1 MTPETQTKKP
11 QGTEASATTAIAV
24 RPSLTSQMAAQY
36 GVEPAKFLQTLKA
49 TVMPKRQGGEAVP
62 VSDEDLAAF
71 CMVAHEYGLNPFL
84 KEIHAFP
91 NKSGGITPM
100 VGVDGWAKLMNRR
113 PEFDGIEFEAHDEG
127 GKPHSV
133 TARVWIKGRSRPVS
147 VTEYYSECQR
157 GTDPW
162 RQMPRRMLRHKALI
176 QAVRVAFGFAGIHDE
191 DEALDIVE
199 TPARKVR
206 DVTPKQPLFAAP
218 KATTAQIQ
226 DALQG
231 EPQGDEHPPV
241 EADNAGLNS
250 PDPIRRADLQAV
262 EDVKEANYAK
272 IATELDGKR
281 QLIGDGFT
289 DAGITFDQFK
299 AWIVEAR
306 KVEVKADGFAE
317 LEEVI
322 VKKLM
327 PNLPALIKQAKAWAE
342 GGAK

>member
-1 MTPETQTKKP
+1 MTPDTTRRL
-11 QGTEASATTAIAV
+11 QGAEASATTAIAV

-36 GVEPAKFLQTLKA
+36 GVEPTKFLQTMKA

-62 VSDEDLAAF
+62 VSDEDLMAF

-84 KEIHAFP
+84 REIHAFP

-133 TARVWIKGRSRPVS
+133 TAHIYIKGRSRPVS

-157 GTDPW
+157 GTEPW

-191 DEALDIVE
+191 DEAVDIAE
-199 TPARKVR
+199 AAPRAPRN
-206 DVTPKQPLFAAP
+206 VTPKQPLFKAP
-218 KATTAQIQ
+218 APAPQVQ
-226 DALQG
+226 DTPHD
-231 EPQGDEHPPV
+231 EPQGDGHPSGD
-241 EADNAGLNS
+241 ADNAGINS
-250 PDPIRRADLQAV
+250 PNPIRRADLQAV
-262 EDVKEANYAK
+262 EDVKEVNYAK
-272 IATELDGKR
+272 IATELDAKR

-289 DAGITFDQFK
+289 DAGITFDQFRQ
-299 AWIVEAR
+299 WILEAR

-322 VKKLM
+322 VRKLT
-327 PNLPALIKQAKAWAE
+327 PNLPALIKQAKAWVE
-342 GGAK
+342 GGVQ